1 MEPDARVRNAASL
14 GNLDGGL
21 LFDGSRSVDTGV
33 SWLYHRQGFMEYAK
47 RYDPLTAKTMVSYL
61 DRYVTVVR
69 SPTDIIRVFNG
80 LSAGQQH
87 HLNRALRALFNYAE
101 IMGSSKDWLDPLRKA
116 IPKDKIGID
125 LRIPS
130 EDGIKGDLP
139 KIEGLLPKYQ
149 ALWKVCLDSGIRLIE
164 AIHLINSFDP
174 QRLQP
179 VNGFYRYQTGEFR
192 GTKQSYFAYFTES
205 SLRLIQDADGEELH
219 RPDTSGYF
227 SRQRLTQPKYL
238 RKFAFDKMVELEV
251 PESVA
256 DFIQGRVA
264 MRVGARHYM
273 SLARQADKFY
283 AKYAE
288 YLESLGGE
296 AIQQGHAGVPMCGI
310 RAKRGHNKAPI
321 EDDNDTGEMEK

>member
-1 MEPDARVRNAASL
+1 MEPDARVRNATSRDC
-14 GNLDGGL
+14 LDGGL
-21 LFDGSRSVDTGV
+21 SYEGLRSIDTEV
-33 SWLYHRQGFMEYAK
+33 SWLDCRQGFIEYAK
-47 RYDPLTAKTMVSYL
+47 RYNPLTAKTMVSYL

-69 SPTDIIRVFNG
+69 SPTDVFRVFNG

-101 IMGSSKDWLDPLRKA
+101 IMGLHKDWLDPMRKA
-116 IPKDKIGID
+116 IPKDRIGID

-130 EDGIKGDLP
+130 EDEVKGGLH

-149 ALWKVCLDSGIRLIE
+149 ALWRVCLDSGIRLIE
-164 AIHLINSFDP
+164 AIHLINDFDT

-192 GTKQSYFAYFTES
+192 GTKQSYYAYFTED

-219 RPDTSGYF
+219 RLDTSGYY
-227 SRQRLTQPKYL
+227 SRHKMTQPKYL
-238 RKFAFDKMVELEV
+238 RKFAFDKMIELEV

-264 MRVGARHYM
+264 MSVGAKHYM

-283 AKYAE
+283 AKYAG
-288 YLESLGGE
+288 YLVSLDSE
-296 AIQQGHAGVPMCGI
+296 ATHQAQSS
-310 RAKRGHNKAPI
+310 
-321 EDDNDTGEMEK
+321 

>member
-1 MEPDARVRNAASL
+1 VASREH
-14 GNLDGGL
+14 LDGGL
-21 LFDGSRSVDTGV
+21 LFYCSRSVDAGV
-33 SWLYHRQGFMEYAK
+33 SWIDYRQGFIEYAK
-47 RYDPLTAKTMVSYL
+47 RYNPLTAKTMVSYL
-61 DRYVTVVR
+61 DRYVSVVR
-69 SPTDIIRVFNG
+69 SPTDVLRVFNG

-101 IMGSSKDWLDPLRKA
+101 IMGSGKGWLDSMRKA

-130 EDGIKGDLP
+130 EDEIKGGLS

-149 ALWKVCLDSGIRLIE
+149 ALWRVCLDSGIRLIE
-164 AIHLINSFDP
+164 AIHLINDFDP
-174 QRLQP
+174 QRFRP

-192 GTKQSYFAYFTES
+192 GTKQSYYTYFTES

-219 RPDTSGYF
+219 RPDTSGYY
-227 SRQRLTQPKYL
+227 SRHGLTQPKYL
-238 RKFAFDKMVELEV
+238 RKFAFDKMIELEV

-264 MRVGARHYM
+264 MRVGAKHYM
-273 SLARQADKFY
+273 SLARQADRFY

-288 YLESLGGE
+288 YLRSLDGE
-296 AIQQGHAGVPMCGI
+296 APHGLLA
-310 RAKRGHNKAPI
+310 
-321 EDDNDTGEMEK
+321 